1 VAACRVLC
9 VSWCCGSMSCVM
21 CESYVVQMSLAVD
34 VLLVPHSVRL

>member
-1 VAACRVLC
+1 V
-9 VSWCCGSMSCVM
+9 